1 MLGNIIPATNV
12 RRSQFQE
19 FKKRFIDEAIPV
31 KMDVEGTSSGHTR
44 RLIEGNIFPAV
55 KRSAEPVILEVQPG
69 TQLHEPVRMDA
80 YGMSLG

>member
-1 MLGNIIPATNV
+1 MSGDPNSRNSRNV
-12 RRSQFQE
+12 LLTKLFPSKWMPR
-19 FKKRFIDEAIPV
+19 V
-31 KMDVEGTSSGHTR
+31 LSSKHIR

-80 YGMSLG
+80 YGMNPG